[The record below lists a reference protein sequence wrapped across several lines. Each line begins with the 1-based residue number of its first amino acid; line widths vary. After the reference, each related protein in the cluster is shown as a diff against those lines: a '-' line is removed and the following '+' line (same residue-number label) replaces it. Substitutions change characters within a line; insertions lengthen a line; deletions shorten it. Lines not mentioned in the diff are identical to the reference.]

1 MEWTQAHI
9 DHVIRMSLT
18 VMIAKSFNNL
28 KNGEELRI
36 GWLIRCMA
44 WHLEE
49 VLAGR
54 SKRLII
60 NVPPRHLKS
69 ISASVAFP
77 AFALEEKGRTIEALV
92 DRIDL
97 SAGTVSMRLRL
108 AADDPE
114 TIARSITLKRR
125 GVERRIVIPGLGG
138 HEARPDPLLCSLIS
152 KPLVWMNRLVSPDL
166 PSLSAIA
173 KAESMSVGD
182 VSRTLQ
188 LAFLAPDI
196 VEAILAGRQPVDL
209 TAQKLKRLKELPAE
223 WSAQRRLL
231 GFNTIA

>member
-1 MEWTQAHI
+1 M
-9 DHVIRMSLT
+9 
-18 VMIAKSFNNL
+18 
-28 KNGEELRI
+28 G
-36 GWLIRCMA
+36 
-44 WHLEE
+44 
-49 VLAGR
+49 
-54 SKRLII
+54 
-60 NVPPRHLKS
+60 KS

-77 AFALEEKGRTIEALV
+77 AFALEEKVRTIEALV

-114 TIARSITLKRR
+114 TIARSITLKSR

-223 WSAQRRLL
+223 WSVQRRLL